1 MLSNLSFHVLVSEE
15 SPLQSIPRFP
25 PCISNSPFS
34 PPSLPDRI
42 KTWNKE
48 KEVYRR
54 LKEVP
59 DKALAASGYS
69 DVNLAKLFQ
78 AFSSLK

>member
-1 MLSNLSFHVLVSEE
+1 MCSDQKNSQPVSIANSCFLSL
-15 SPLQSIPRFP
+15 
-25 PCISNSPFS
+25 
-34 PPSLPDRI
+34 PSLPDRV
-42 KTWNKE
+42 KNWKGE

-54 LKEVP
+54 LKDVP

-69 DVNLAKLFQ
+69 DINLAKLFQ